1 MADFKYVAVDAQG
14 KTQSGEVSAR
24 DGKAARSAL
33 HKQRLTPLKLSPAG
47 GSDKS
52 RKSGSR
58 LAANSPTES
67 EHFGKRK
74 TLRKGSSKGE
84 KIGLEFLK
92 RLHEL
97 HGSGMP
103 IADAVKLLNQRL
115 SDPGQRE
122 IAGFL
127 WKELAEGRT
136 LSRAMRQ
143 LPQFFNESSTFVI
156 EAGEATGNVTPIL
169 QKIIVHL
176 EEKREIRSKVLG
188 SMVYPVFVALVA
200 FGVVLFFLFFLLP
213 QIEEML
219 ASLGG
224 ELNLMARLLINGSNL
239 VLAVGPFVVIA
250 LLIGGGT
257 ILQWSKS
264 EKGGLAVDRSMLKI
278 PLFGQIL
285 YLSEMFQL
293 SSLLST
299 LIWSGIGLTENLRLC
314 EKTIRNRFLRTQ
326 FRSGRAM
333 VNEGK
338 SLPEALRKFKFMPL
352 MQLDVIEVGEK
363 TGNLGNSMEDASHAF
378 RTQLTLRIKTMTTL
392 VSGLALGFAFSLV
405 ALVAI
410 SIVTSIFQVSK
421 SISY

>member
-14 KTQSGEVSAR
+14 KTQSGEVSAK

-33 HKQRLTPLKLSPAG
+33 SKQRLTPLKVSPVG

-52 RKSGSR
+52 KKSRSR
-58 LAANSPTES
+58 LTGNSSAES
-67 EHFGKRK
+67 DHLGKRK

-103 IADAVKLLNQRL
+103 VADAVKLLNHRL

-224 ELNLMARLLINGSNL
+224 ELNLMA
-239 VLAVGPFVVIA
+239 
-250 LLIGGGT
+250 
-257 ILQWSKS
+257 Q
-264 EKGGLAVDRSMLKI
+264 
-278 PLFGQIL
+278 
-285 YLSEMFQL
+285 
-293 SSLLST
+293 
-299 LIWSGIGLTENLRLC
+299 
-314 EKTIRNRFLRTQ
+314 
-326 FRSGRAM
+326 
-333 VNEGK
+333 
-338 SLPEALRKFKFMPL
+338 
-352 MQLDVIEVGEK
+352 
-363 TGNLGNSMEDASHAF
+363 
-378 RTQLTLRIKTMTTL
+378 
-392 VSGLALGFAFSLV
+392 
-405 ALVAI
+405 
-410 SIVTSIFQVSK
+410 
-421 SISY
+421 